1 MAREKIQ
8 IKKISN
14 STARQVTFSKRRRGL
29 FKKAEELSVLCDA
42 DVALI
47 IFSSAGKL
55 FQYSSSSMEGILER
69 HDLHSKNLDKLE
81 QPSTELQEVVEKSHE
96 LRQMRGEELR
106 GLSIEELQQ
115 LERSLEVGLTRVIEK
130 KAEKIMKEITQLQQK
145 GMQLMEDNE
154 KLRQQVMGVSNARNN
169 VVADS
174 DNMVYEEGQS
184 SESVTNVCNSTGRVQ
199 DYESSDT
206 ISLKL
211 GNYEY
216 QKSRFHFLFKVH
228 VIRRDLILFTLPLAA
243 DMDLTIGFSILV
255 QVTLL
260 RLKRERREKFVKI
273 D

>member
-55 FQYSSSSMEGILER
+55 FQYSSSSSSMEGILER

-81 QPSTELQEVVEKSHE
+81 QPSTELQLVEDTNYTRLSKEVVEKSHE
-96 LRQMRGEELR
+96 LRKMRGEELR

-130 KAEKIMKEITQLQQK
+130 KAEKIMKEITHLQQK

-211 GNYEY
+211 G
-216 QKSRFHFLFKVH
+216 
-228 VIRRDLILFTLPLAA
+228 LPYS
-243 DMDLTIGFSILV
+243 G
-255 QVTLL
+255 
-260 RLKRERREKFVKI
+260 
-273 D
+273 

>member
-81 QPSTELQEVVEKSHE
+81 QPSTELQLVEDTNYTRLSKEVVEKSHE
-96 LRQMRGEELR
+96 LRKMRGEELR

-130 KAEKIMKEITQLQQK
+130 KAEKIMKEITHLQQK

-211 GNYEY
+211 G
-216 QKSRFHFLFKVH
+216 
-228 VIRRDLILFTLPLAA
+228 LPYS
-243 DMDLTIGFSILV
+243 G
-255 QVTLL
+255 
-260 RLKRERREKFVKI
+260 
-273 D
+273 

>member
-69 HDLHSKNLDKLE
+69 LDLHSKNLDKLE
-81 QPSTELQEVVEKSHE
+81 QPSTELQLVEDSNYTRLSKEVVEKSHE
-96 LRQMRGEELR
+96 LRKMRGEELR
-106 GLSIEELQQ
+106 GLSIEELQK

-130 KAEKIMKEITQLQQK
+130 KAEKIMKEITHLQQK

-154 KLRQQVMGVSNARNN
+154 KLRRQVMGVSNARNN
-169 VVADS
+169 VVANS

-211 GNYEY
+211 G
-216 QKSRFHFLFKVH
+216 
-228 VIRRDLILFTLPLAA
+228 DLILFTLPLAA

-260 RLKRERREKFVKI
+260 RLKLERREKFVKI

>member
-1 MAREKIQ
+1 MYFLRPILGFQPPLDKSFLLTPAFGR
-8 IKKISN
+8 
-14 STARQVTFSKRRRGL
+14 
-29 FKKAEELSVLCDA
+29 
-42 DVALI
+42 ALI
-47 IFSSAGKL
+47 KGVDIAD
-55 FQYSSSSMEGILER
+55 SMEGILER

-81 QPSTELQEVVEKSHE
+81 QPSTEL
-96 LRQMRGEELR
+96 QMRGEELR

-211 GNYEY
+211 GLVN
-216 QKSRFHFLFKVH
+216 FLNLRTKLARVESN
-228 VIRRDLILFTLPLAA
+228 RELILFTLPLAA